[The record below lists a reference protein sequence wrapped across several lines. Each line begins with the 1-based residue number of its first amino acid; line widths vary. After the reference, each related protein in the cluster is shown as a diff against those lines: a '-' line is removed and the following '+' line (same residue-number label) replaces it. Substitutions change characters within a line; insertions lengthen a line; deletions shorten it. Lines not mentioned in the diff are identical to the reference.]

1 MKSLFSDSLGYGGEP
16 PIVSVFHCFY
26 NLMVKDTSMI
36 KGMSEKYRDY
46 CMNANHGVLDLFKT
60 LHFTFKFTKVAIFCL
75 YFQRS
80 RLNSIFSYEAQSRDV
95 HSLLSIA
102 KDKRK
107 VQLS

>member
-36 KGMSEKYRDY
+36 KGMSEKYRDS

-80 RLNSIFSYEAQSRDV
+80 GLNSKVSDHEHIKVSNSSRF
-95 HSLLSIA
+95 LLKLFFLII
-102 KDKRK
+102 
-107 VQLS
+107 